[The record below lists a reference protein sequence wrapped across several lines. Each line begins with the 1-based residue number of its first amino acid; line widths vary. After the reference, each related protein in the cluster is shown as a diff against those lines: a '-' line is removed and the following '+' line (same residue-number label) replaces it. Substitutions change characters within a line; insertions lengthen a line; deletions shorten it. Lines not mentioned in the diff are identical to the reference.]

1 MVYETRIK
9 VRFCE
14 TDALGHINN
23 TSYFFYLEEARID
36 FFEAMGASM
45 DVEKWEYIVASTKC
59 DFVAQGY
66 FNQVLKVKTFV
77 TKVGHTS
84 FTISHEIVDDKTEAL
99 IARGEAVIVY
109 FNFDAQKSAPIPET
123 IKQFLQG
130 YMAAV

>member
-1 MVYETRIK
+1 MYETRIK

-23 TSYFFYLEEARID
+23 TSYFIYLEEARVD
-36 FFEAMGASM
+36 FFEAMGSPMNA
-45 DVEKWEYIVASTKC
+45 EKWEYILASAKC

-77 TKVGHTS
+77 TKVGNKS
-84 FTISHEIVDDKTEAL
+84 FTLGHEMVDSETGTL

-109 FNFDAQKSAPIPET
+109 FNFDTQQSEPLPED

-130 YMAAV
+130 YIAAV